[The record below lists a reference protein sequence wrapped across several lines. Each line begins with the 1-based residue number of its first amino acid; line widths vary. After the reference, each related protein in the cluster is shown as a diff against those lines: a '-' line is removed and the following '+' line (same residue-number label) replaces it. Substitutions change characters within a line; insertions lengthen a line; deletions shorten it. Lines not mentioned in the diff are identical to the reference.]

1 MNAIR
6 TFAGKHRQN
15 VTPEQV
21 AALAAAAGNVSRWQM
36 VSAGAGEWAAVQR
49 ALGEG

>member
-21 AALAAAAGNVSRWQM
+21 AALAAAGNVSRWQM
-36 VSAGAGEWAAVQR
+36 VSAGAGDGAAVQR